1 MLRGLLILLVADVF
15 IVAPIA
21 QEALPLLRP
30 VIHSMFLLSGI
41 AIAFRSRAPT
51 ATVVALL
58 AVVGLVAHWIYH
70 AQPTIALQRADT
82 ALSLGFCVVITGL
95 LLVQVFRA
103 GPITLYRI
111 EGAVTAYILIAYSWA
126 LAYQLVTLSDP
137 AAFSFSAAALQSQTL
152 RFRLLYFS
160 TTTLTTVSYG
170 DITPLSPVA
179 CSLAALEG
187 VIGQIFLVLLLARLV
202 SMELHSRQQGGHRA

>member
-82 ALSLGFCVVITGL
+82 RCRWGSALSSPGCCSSRCSA
-95 LLVQVFRA
+95 QDRS
-103 GPITLYRI
+103 PC
-111 EGAVTAYILIAYSWA
+111 IA
-126 LAYQLVTLSDP
+126 
-137 AAFSFSAAALQSQTL
+137 
-152 RFRLLYFS
+152 
-160 TTTLTTVSYG
+160 
-170 DITPLSPVA
+170 
-179 CSLAALEG
+179 
-187 VIGQIFLVLLLARLV
+187 
-202 SMELHSRQQGGHRA
+202 SRER